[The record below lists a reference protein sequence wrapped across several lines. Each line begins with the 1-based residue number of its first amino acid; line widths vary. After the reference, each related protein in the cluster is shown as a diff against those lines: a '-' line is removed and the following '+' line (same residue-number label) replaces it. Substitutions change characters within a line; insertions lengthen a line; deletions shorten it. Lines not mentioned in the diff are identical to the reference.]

1 MTSSPNLTILSDN
14 YASVPGL
21 ASVWGFAARLRAGGH
36 TLLFDTGSNGRV
48 LLKNAAVL
56 GVDLG
61 AAELAIFSH
70 IHWDHIGGM
79 DSFIELNPHATV
91 VVHDG
96 FSKHLVADLRTMCDR
111 VLVVGEEPVEL
122 FPGILSTG
130 MLTAEPPEQS
140 LVLDVDGVTA
150 VISGCAHPGIERI
163 VARGVEMLGKPVD
176 WAIGGFH
183 LMYSDADE
191 IERTIRML
199 QDLGV
204 SHVVPTHC
212 TGNVA
217 RAHFQRVYGPG
228 YVEGGVGRELTLT
241 PH

>member
-1 MTSSPNLTILSDN
+1 MTPSPNLTILSDN
-14 YASVPGL
+14 YAFTPGL
-21 ASVWGFAARLRAGGH
+21 TSVWGFAARLRAGGH

-48 LLKNAAVL
+48 LVRNAEAL

-61 AAELAIFSH
+61 AAELVIFSH

-91 VVHDG
+91 VVHEG
-96 FSKHLVADLRTMCDR
+96 FSKHLVADLRTMCDH
-111 VLVVGEEPVEL
+111 VIVVGEEPVEL

-130 MLTAEPPEQS
+130 MLAAEPPEQS

-163 VARGVEMLGKPVD
+163 VARGEEILGKPVD

-183 LMYSDADE
+183 LMYSEMDE
-191 IERTIRML
+191 IERTIRAL

-212 TGNVA
+212 TGNLA
-217 RAHFQRVYGPG
+217 RAAFQRLYGPG

-241 PH
+241 